1 MGGLARAGID
11 GQSLN
16 KLMKIFIRIFAEFKS
31 SYYVVNYL
39 FVRTYL
45 SFMHSR
51 TKYGHSQ
58 GCCLLELNVYSN
70 AT

>member
-31 SYYVVNYL
+31 SYYVVNY
-39 FVRTYL
+39 FICPNL
-45 SFMHSR
+45 SIL
-51 TKYGHSQ
+51 Y
-58 GCCLLELNVYSN
+58 
-70 AT
+70 A